1 MQAKRAE
8 SGGTR
13 ATPAYVVP
21 FAVFVGMLAVRR
33 LVPVPPEVFAAV
45 RFVLVAA
52 ALAVFSRG
60 VIRWRLV
67 LPAGSVL
74 LGVAVFF
81 IWIGPDMLW
90 PGYRDSWLFHNAVTG
105 QVASAWPATL
115 KHNAWFLTLRVV
127 ESAVLVPVLEEL
139 FWRGWLMRWIIRADF
154 EKVPLGQYAPLSFW
168 LVALLFASEHGPYWE
183 VGLIAGVAYNWWM
196 VRTRSLVD
204 CMVAHGVTNAV
215 LAAYVIFFDKWS
227 YWL

>member
-1 MQAKRAE
+1 MQAKQVE
-8 SGGTR
+8 SSGAR
-13 ATPAYVVP
+13 ATAAYVAP
-21 FAVFVGMLAVRR
+21 FAVFVGMLALRR
-33 LVPVPPEVFAAV
+33 LVPVPPELFAAA
-45 RFVLVAA
+45 RFLLVAA
-52 ALAVFSRG
+52 ALIVFSRG

-74 LGVAVFF
+74 LGIAVFF
-81 IWIGPDMLW
+81 IWIGPDALW
-90 PGYRDSWLFHNAVTG
+90 PGYRDSWLFHNALIG
-105 QVASAWPATL
+105 QVATSWPASL
-115 KHNAWFLTLRVV
+115 KHNVWFLAIRVV
-127 ESAVLVPVLEEL
+127 ESAVLVPILEEL
-139 FWRGWLMRWIIRADF
+139 FWRGWLMRWIIKPDF

-196 VRTRSLVD
+196 VRTRNLSD

-215 LAAYVIFFDKWS
+215 LAAYVLVFDKWN